1 MLRSFEL
8 AKTQLEVAY
17 LYAKLSKL
25 TNHDLTLEAM
35 SEWFNFSREKTAEV
49 IGYCT
54 GVKFP
59 AAAAAHLYKA
69 LGFTYRDLAQLMN
82 KSAPTIS
89 AYLNRTEPTLV
100 MKPELTPFTQEE
112 WELIRSALDRKR
124 NEMRLFSFT
133 AKESVF

>member
-25 TNHDLTLEAM
+25 TNHDLALQAM

-112 WELIRSALDRKR
+112 WELVRSALDRKR